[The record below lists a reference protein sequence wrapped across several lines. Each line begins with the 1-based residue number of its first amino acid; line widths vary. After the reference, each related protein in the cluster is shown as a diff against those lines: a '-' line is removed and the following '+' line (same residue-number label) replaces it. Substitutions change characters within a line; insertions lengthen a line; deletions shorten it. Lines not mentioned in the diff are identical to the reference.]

1 MDDPTSFIIM
11 TAEVVVTGAGL
22 AAFTTPS
29 ASTRPISRSS
39 SLADN
44 HMGVEDYIEKRVPG
58 SPALLPTVNLSLFK
72 FVMITVRSIAAAAI
86 PLLGSAL
93 GYAKPNACSG
103 VYVNTHDPSIIR
115 RDDGAYFRFST
126 GGRIAVHSAPDITG
140 PWRYEGAALP
150 AGSVIDLPG
159 NQDLWAPEVVKVGN
173 TYHLYYSV
181 STFSSQES
189 AIGVATS
196 PSLDMNRWTD
206 LGTIAPLA
214 DPAAAATE
222 TPYQIAFDP
231 ITTGREGPALF
242 HYGDFY
248 YLFYNKGK
256 CCGYDTD
263 RPAPGGEYKI
273 MVCRS
278 SSPMGG
284 FVDAN
289 GVDCTNGGGTVV
301 LESHDNVYGPGGQ
314 GVYDDPT
321 HGPILYYHY
330 VDTSIGFADGTKQ
343 FGWNNIDFSSGWPV
357 V

>member
-1 MDDPTSFIIM
+1 
-11 TAEVVVTGAGL
+11 
-22 AAFTTPS
+22 
-29 ASTRPISRSS
+29 
-39 SLADN
+39 
-44 HMGVEDYIEKRVPG
+44 
-58 SPALLPTVNLSLFK
+58 
-72 FVMITVRSIAAAAI
+72 MITVRSVAAAAI

-103 VYVNTHDPSIIR
+103 VCVNTHDPSIIR
-115 RDDGAYFRFST
+115 RDDGTYFRFST

-140 PWRYEGAALP
+140 PWSYEGAALP
-150 AGSVIDLPG
+150 AGSVIDNPG

-173 TYHLYYSV
+173 TYYMYYSV
-181 STFSSQES
+181 STFGSQVS

-196 PSLDMNRWTD
+196 PSLDMNTWTD
-206 LGTIAPLA
+206 LGAIVQSSTGSPFNAIDPSLLNADGQFLLTFGSFWEDIHQVPLA
-214 DPAAAATE
+214 DPAAPATE
-222 TPYQIAFDP
+222 TPHQIAFDP
-231 ITTGREGPALF
+231 VTTEEEGPALF

-248 YLFYNKGK
+248 YLFYSKGK

-263 RPAPGGEYKI
+263 RPTTGGEYKI

-278 SSPMGG
+278 SSPTGG

-289 GVDCTNGGGTVV
+289 GMDCSNGGGTVV
-301 LESHDNVYGPGGQ
+301 LESHDNIYGPGGQ
-314 GVYDDPT
+314 GVYDDPA

-330 VDTSIGFADGTKQ
+330 VDTNIGFADGDKQ

>member
-1 MDDPTSFIIM
+1 
-11 TAEVVVTGAGL
+11 
-22 AAFTTPS
+22 
-29 ASTRPISRSS
+29 
-39 SLADN
+39 
-44 HMGVEDYIEKRVPG
+44 
-58 SPALLPTVNLSLFK
+58 
-72 FVMITVRSIAAAAI
+72 MITVRSVAAAAI

-103 VYVNTHDPSIIR
+103 VCVNTHDPSIIR
-115 RDDGAYFRFST
+115 RDDGTYFRFST

-159 NQDLWAPEVVKVGN
+159 NQDLWAPEVVKVGS

-181 STFSSQES
+181 STFGSQES

-196 PSLDMNRWTD
+196 PSLDMNTWTD
-206 LGTIAPLA
+206 LGTIVQSSGGSPFNAIDPSLLNADGQFLLTFGSFWENIHQVPLA

-231 ITTGREGPALF
+231 VTTEQEGPALF
-242 HYGDFY
+242 RYGDFY
-248 YLFYNKGK
+248 YLFYSKGK
-256 CCGYDTD
+256 CCGYDND

-278 SSPMGG
+278 SSPTGG

-289 GVDCTNGGGTVV
+289 GMDCTNGGGTVV

-330 VDTSIGFADGTKQ
+330 VDTNIGFADGDKQ

>member
-1 MDDPTSFIIM
+1 
-11 TAEVVVTGAGL
+11 
-22 AAFTTPS
+22 
-29 ASTRPISRSS
+29 
-39 SLADN
+39 
-44 HMGVEDYIEKRVPG
+44 
-58 SPALLPTVNLSLFK
+58 
-72 FVMITVRSIAAAAI
+72 MITVRSVAAAVI
-86 PLLGSAL
+86 PFLGSAL

-103 VYVNTHDPSIIR
+103 VCVNTHDPSIIR
-115 RDDGAYFRFST
+115 RDDGVYFRFST

-140 PWRYEGAALP
+140 PWKYEGAALP

-159 NQDLWAPEVVKVGN
+159 NQDLIMGN
-173 TYHLYYSV
+173 TYHMYYSV
-181 STFSSQES
+181 STFGSQES

-196 PSLDMNRWTD
+196 PSLDMNTWTD
-206 LGTIAPLA
+206 LGTIFLLTFGSFWKDIHQVSLT
-214 DPAAAATE
+214 DPAAAATG
-222 TPYQIAFDP
+222 TLHQIALDP
-231 ITTGREGPALF
+231 VTTEQEGPALF

-248 YLFYNKGK
+248 CLFYSKGK
-256 CCGYDTD
+256 CCSYDTD

-278 SSPMGG
+278 SSPTGG

-301 LESHDNVYGPGGQ
+301 LESHDDVYGPDGQ

-330 VDTSIGFADGTKQ
+330 VDTNIGFSDGAKQ

-357 V
+357 I

>member
-1 MDDPTSFIIM
+1 
-11 TAEVVVTGAGL
+11 
-22 AAFTTPS
+22 
-29 ASTRPISRSS
+29 
-39 SLADN
+39 
-44 HMGVEDYIEKRVPG
+44 
-58 SPALLPTVNLSLFK
+58 
-72 FVMITVRSIAAAAI
+72 MITVRSVAAAAI

-103 VYVNTHDPSIIR
+103 VCINTHDPSIIR
-115 RDDGAYFRFST
+115 RDDGTYFRFST

-173 TYHLYYSV
+173 TYYMYYSV
-181 STFSSQES
+181 SSFGSQES

-196 PSLDMNRWTD
+196 PSLDMNTWTD
-206 LGTIAPLA
+206 LGTIVQSSAGSPFNAIDPSLLNADGQFLLTFGSFWEDIHQVPLA
-214 DPAAAATE
+214 DPAAPATE
-222 TPYQIAFDP
+222 TPHQISFDP
-231 ITTGREGPALF
+231 VTTEQEGPALF

-248 YLFYNKGK
+248 YLFYSKGK
-256 CCGYDTD
+256 CCGYDTS

-278 SSPMGG
+278 SSPTGG

-301 LESHDNVYGPGGQ
+301 LESHDNIYGPGGQ

-330 VDTSIGFADGTKQ
+330 VDTNIGFADGAKQ

>member
-1 MDDPTSFIIM
+1 
-11 TAEVVVTGAGL
+11 
-22 AAFTTPS
+22 
-29 ASTRPISRSS
+29 
-39 SLADN
+39 
-44 HMGVEDYIEKRVPG
+44 
-58 SPALLPTVNLSLFK
+58 
-72 FVMITVRSIAAAAI
+72 MITVRSVAAAAI

-103 VYVNTHDPSIIR
+103 VCVNTHDPSIIR
-115 RDDGAYFRFST
+115 RDDGTYFRFST
-126 GGRIAVHSAPDITG
+126 GGRVAVHSAPDITG

-150 AGSVIDLPG
+150 AGSVIDNPG

-173 TYHLYYSV
+173 TYYLYYSV
-181 STFSSQES
+181 STFGSQVS

-196 PSLDMNRWTD
+196 PSLDMNTWTD
-206 LGTIAPLA
+206 LGAIVQSSTGSPFNAIDPSLLNADGQFLLTFGSFWEDIHQVPLA
-214 DPAAAATE
+214 DPAAPATE
-222 TPYQIAFDP
+222 TPRQIAFDP
-231 ITTGREGPALF
+231 VTTEQEGPALF

-248 YLFYNKGK
+248 YLFYSKGK
-256 CCGYDTD
+256 CCGYDTN

-278 SSPMGG
+278 SSPTGG

-301 LESHDNVYGPGGQ
+301 LESHDNIYGPGGQ

-330 VDTSIGFADGTKQ
+330 VDTNIGFADGSKQ
-343 FGWNNIDFSSGWPV
+343 FGWNNIDFSSGWPIV
-357 V
+357 